1 MVITILFITRESATM
16 CKWLCSA
23 LFLLVTTTNVA
34 LSATQADTGDLDK
47 KLELL
52 DKISYHPS
60 LLPIIMQN
68 SDYLELTQDQLK
80 RLTEW
85 RKKNA
90 PAMLEKMEEVAKGR
104 IDFVDRSLDP
114 KTSQEDLVREQHH
127 LFKLQEEV
135 LAYKLSCRQNILQTF
150 TLKQWDALQLIM
162 AGQ

>member
-1 MVITILFITRESATM
+1 M

-23 LFLLVTTTNVA
+23 LFLFVSTINVA
-34 LSATQADTGDLDK
+34 FSAAQVDTGELDK

-68 SDYLELTQDQLK
+68 RDFLELTNDQMK

-104 IDFVDRSLDP
+104 IDFVERSLNP
-114 KTSQEDLVREQHH
+114 KTSEAELVREQHH

-135 LAYKLSCRQNILQTF
+135 LSYKLSCRQNILQTF
-150 TLKQWDALQLIM
+150 TPKQWDALQLIM
-162 AGQ
+162 AGQE

>member
-1 MVITILFITRESATM
+1 M
-16 CKWLCSA
+16 CKWLCSS
-23 LFLLVTTTNVA
+23 LFLFVSTMNIA
-34 LSATQADTGDLDK
+34 FPATQADSGDIDK

-52 DKISYHPS
+52 DRISYHPS

-68 SDYLELTQDQLK
+68 KDFLELTPDQLK

-104 IDFVDRSLDP
+104 IDFVERSLNP
-114 KTSQEDLVREQHH
+114 KTTRQDLVREQHH

-150 TLKQWDALQLIM
+150 TPKQWDALQLIM
-162 AGQ
+162 ADQQ

>member
-1 MVITILFITRESATM
+1 M
-16 CKWLCSA
+16 CKWFCGVL
-23 LFLLVTTTNVA
+23 LLVVITTNVA
-34 LSATQADTGDLDK
+34 FSATQSGTDELDK

-52 DKISYHPS
+52 DRISYHPS

-68 SDYLELTQDQLK
+68 RDFLELTNDQMK

-104 IDFVDRSLDP
+104 IDFVERSLNP
-114 KTSQEDLVREQHH
+114 KTSEAELVREQHH

-135 LAYKLSCRQNILQTF
+135 LSYKLSCRQNILQTF
-150 TLKQWDALQLIM
+150 TPKQWDALQLIM
-162 AGQ
+162 ADQQ

>member
-1 MVITILFITRESATM
+1 M
-16 CKWLCSA
+16 CKWFFSI
-23 LFLLVTTTNVA
+23 LLPVVMTTNVA
-34 LSATQADTGDLDK
+34 VSATQPDNLDK

-52 DKISYHPS
+52 DRISYPPS
-60 LLPIIMQN
+60 LLPIVMQN
-68 SDYLELTQDQLK
+68 RDYLELTPDQLK

-104 IDFVDRSLDP
+104 IDFIERTLNP
-114 KTSQEDLVREQHH
+114 KTSEAELLREQHH

-150 TLKQWDALQLIM
+150 TPKQWDALQLIM
-162 AGQ
+162 ADQQ

>member
-1 MVITILFITRESATM
+1 M

-23 LFLLVTTTNVA
+23 LFLVVTTTNVA
-34 LSATQADTGDLDK
+34 LSATQSDTSDLDK

-52 DKISYHPS
+52 DRISYHPS

-68 SDYLELTQDQLK
+68 KDFLELTTDQLE
-80 RLTEW
+80 RLSDW

-90 PAMLEKMEEVAKGR
+90 PEMLEKMEEVAKGR
-104 IDFVDRSLDP
+104 IDFVDRSLNP
-114 KTSQEDLVREQHH
+114 KTSEAELVREQHH

-150 TLKQWDALQLIM
+150 TPKQWDDLQLIM
-162 AGQ
+162 AGQE

>member
-1 MVITILFITRESATM
+1 M

-23 LFLLVTTTNVA
+23 LFLLVTTMNVA
-34 LSATQADTGDLDK
+34 FPATQAGTDDLDR

-52 DKISYHPS
+52 DRISYHPS
-60 LLPIIMQN
+60 LLPIILQN
-68 SDYLELTQDQLK
+68 RDFLELTPEQLK

-90 PAMLEKMEEVAKGR
+90 PAMLEKMREVAKGR
-104 IDFVDRSLDP
+104 IDFVERSLNP
-114 KTSQEDLVREQHH
+114 KTTQEDLVREQHQ

-150 TLKQWDALQLIM
+150 TPKQWDALQLIM
-162 AGQ
+162 ADQQ